1 MSAAVNAPAMMERS
15 AERGRGKKLTVL
27 QRLVA
32 EDAAIEANELKKRRL
47 VLWLL
52 SLAQRSWVC
61 GPSKSAKVRPGRP
74 SAKRSCG
81 LRPEQIC

>member
-1 MSAAVNAPAMMERS
+1 MSAAVNAPAMIERR

-52 SLAQRSWVC
+52 SLALLRWEQQQLCRLRSFGACVC
-61 GPSKSAKVRPGRP
+61 S
-74 SAKRSCG
+74 
-81 LRPEQIC
+81 QH

>member
-1 MSAAVNAPAMMERS
+1 MSAAVNAPAMIERR

-32 EDAAIEANELKKRRL
+32 EDAAIDANELEKRRL

-52 SLAQRSWVC
+52 SMALLQWEQQQLCRWRSF
-61 GPSKSAKVRPGRP
+61 SA
-74 SAKRSCG
+74 CD
-81 LRPEQIC
+81 